1 MCIRKE
7 VCEPYLCELIVSS
20 GAGQTEQALSFFCVL
35 VDAVALVQQLLHCV
49 HVSVGAGLRQATA
62 KNNQTAT
69 ITATVQAKLS

>member
-1 MCIRKE
+1 MCVHKE
-7 VCEPYLCELIVSS
+7 VCELYLCELIVSS
-20 GAGQTEQALSFFCVL
+20 RAGQTEQALSFLCVL
-35 VDAVALVQQLLHCV
+35 VDAVALVQQLLHRV

>member
-1 MCIRKE
+1 MGEEACG
-7 VCEPYLCELIVSS
+7 PYLCKLIVSS

-35 VDAVALVQQLLHCV
+35 VDAVALVQQLLHRI

-69 ITATVQAKLS
+69 ITATVQVKLS